1 MHMKI
6 DPRLENSSSFVC
18 DLSLCQVR
26 LSHNAAFPWILL
38 IPKAEHCIEITD
50 LSRSDQHLLISEI
63 NQASK
68 VMQCIF
74 SPNKLNIATLGNVV
88 PQMHIHIIARYTTDP
103 AWPNPV
109 WNTISK
115 DYSEQD
121 LNLFVQK
128 IKTALSQSL
137 ND

>member
-1 MHMKI
+1 MRMKL
-6 DPRLENSSSFVC
+6 DPRLENTSSFVC
-18 DLSLCQVR
+18 NLSLCQVR

-50 LSRSDQHLLISEI
+50 LSPSDQHLLMSEI
-63 NQASK
+63 NQASQI
-68 VMQCIF
+68 MQRIF

-88 PQMHIHIIARYTTDP
+88 PQMHIHIIARYTTDL

-121 LNLFVQK
+121 LNLLVQK
-128 IKTALSQSL
+128 IKSGFNHIL
-137 ND
+137 NY

>member
-1 MHMKI
+1 MKL
-6 DPRLENSSSFVC
+6 DPRLENTSSFVC

-38 IPKAEHCIEITD
+38 IPKTEHCIEITD
-50 LSRSDQHLLISEI
+50 LSSSDQHLLMSEI
-63 NQASK
+63 NQASQI
-68 VMQCIF
+68 MQRIF

-121 LNLFVQK
+121 LNLLVQK
-128 IKTALSQSL
+128 IKSGFKHILSY
-137 ND
+137 